1 MNINE
6 ASDFF
11 KNLTTNTNEKS
22 EIRIYQKFIAILS
35 DLENKNLTEKQLK
48 SIEEKLETLNI
59 KANPENRN
67 KYFNQ
72 KLKEFS
78 KYLKEKLSL
87 ISEGH
92 YTAIGTSLGTSFGV
106 VFGVV
111 YTNISYGIIFGLLI
125 GLIIGAVMDS
135 KAKKEGKVLRTKL
148 N

>member
-22 EIRIYQKFIAILS
+22 EIRIYQTFIAILS

-48 SIEEKLETLNI
+48 YIEEKLETLNI

-72 KLKEFS
+72 RK
-78 KYLKEKLSL
+78 
-87 ISEGH
+87 
-92 YTAIGTSLGTSFGV
+92 
-106 VFGVV
+106 
-111 YTNISYGIIFGLLI
+111 N
-125 GLIIGAVMDS
+125 
-135 KAKKEGKVLRTKL
+135 
-148 N
+148 